1 MSKIFKK
8 TLSLI
13 LALTLA
19 FGLSALAFATDT
31 TTPAEPITKEEAET
45 IALQYLSFKNQTS
58 IVYTDE
64 YDYIPAYKVISTVVL
79 HNNKV
84 ITFVCYVDKTEG
96 DVLYRTGS
104 YVGLDINP
112 LDPLTQNEAL
122 NYAIAAFGANKDKVV
137 VLTSE
142 TLVNEKGETVY
153 HFLFCEDVFERNECT
168 ITADT
173 GFMDDIKITKPTNVF
188 DRLVLMIRV
197 FIARFDLFSFIRR

>member
-1 MSKIFKK
+1 MSKTFKK
-8 TLSLI
+8 ALSLI

-84 ITFVCYVDKTEG
+84 ITFVCYVDKVEG

-142 TLVNEKGETVY
+142 TLVNEKGETLY

-173 GFMDDIKITKPTNVF
+173 GFMDDIKITKPANVF

-197 FIARFDLFSFIRR
+197 FIARFNLFSFIRR

>member
-197 FIARFDLFSFIRR
+197 FIARFNLFSFIRR

>member
-58 IVYTDE
+58 IVYADE

-173 GFMDDIKITKPTNVF
+173 GFIDDIKITKPTNVF

-197 FIARFDLFSFIRR
+197 FIARFNLFSFIRR

>member
-173 GFMDDIKITKPTNVF
+173 GFMDDIKISKPTNVF

>member
-58 IVYTDE
+58 IVYADE

-173 GFMDDIKITKPTNVF
+173 GFIDDIKISKPTNVF

>member
-173 GFMDDIKITKPTNVF
+173 GFIDDIKITKPTNVF

-197 FIARFDLFSFIRR
+197 FIARFNLFSFIRR

>member
-1 MSKIFKK
+1 MSKTLNK

-13 LALTLA
+13 LALMLTFSLCT
-19 FGLSALAFATDT
+19 LAFATDT
-31 TTPAEPITKEEAET
+31 TIPDDSITKEDAEV
-45 IALQYLSFKNQTS
+45 IALEYLSYKNQTS
-58 IVYTDE
+58 IVYEDE
-64 YDYIPAYKVISTVVL
+64 YDYTPAYKVISTVVL

-112 LDPLTQNEAL
+112 LTQKEAL

-137 VLTSE
+137 VLTNE
-142 TLVNEKGETVY
+142 TIVNDAGEIVY

-168 ITADT
+168 VTADT
-173 GFMDDIKITKPTNVF
+173 GFMDNIRITKPTNIV

-197 FIARFDLFSFIRR
+197 FIARFNLFSFIK

>member
-58 IVYTDE
+58 IVYADE

-197 FIARFDLFSFIRR
+197 FIARFNLFSFIRR

>member
-173 GFMDDIKITKPTNVF
+173 GFIDDIKITKPTNVF

>member
-173 GFMDDIKITKPTNVF
+173 GFIDDIKISKPTNVF

-197 FIARFDLFSFIRR
+197 FIARFNLFSFIRR

>member
-58 IVYTDE
+58 IVYADE